1 MVFQEGRAIRPPFYH
16 ADYRNPIPRPQPD
29 RQLPE
34 IETVS
39 PASIPEGDEAVT
51 LTVTGK
57 NFLSTD
63 VVKLNG
69 KPIPS
74 EVKFR
79 PAKFP
84 QNFRR
89 TREITA
95 TLPAGLMRVPG
106 LYSIV
111 VEHPGVGGVESNT
124 AYLVVKF
131 K

>member
-16 ADYRNPIPRPQPD
+16 ADYRNPIARPQPD
-29 RQLPE
+29 RQFPE

-39 PASIPEGDEAVT
+39 PDSVLEGDEAIT
-51 LTVTGK
+51 LTITGK

-63 VVKLNG
+63 VVRLNG

-79 PAKFP
+79 PARFP

-89 TREITA
+89 TREMTA
-95 TLPAGLMRVPG
+95 TLPAGLVRAPG

-111 VEHPGVGGVESNT
+111 VEHPGMGGIQSN
-124 AYLVVKF
+124 AAPLVVKF